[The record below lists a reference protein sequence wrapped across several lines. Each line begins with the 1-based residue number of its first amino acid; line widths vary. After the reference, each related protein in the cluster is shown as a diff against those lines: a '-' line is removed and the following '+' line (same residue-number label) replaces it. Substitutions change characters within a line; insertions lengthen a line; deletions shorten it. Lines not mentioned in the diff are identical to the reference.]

1 MQSAILSKVGKIY
14 KKGEGRDGV
23 KNLEARKQT
32 LRNVSDDLEVNTTRT
47 VRLLCGSGLPGA
59 EVLA

>member
-1 MQSAILSKVGKIY
+1 MQSAILSKVGKI
-14 KKGEGRDGV
+14 KEKGKGRDGV

-47 VRLLCGSGLPGA
+47 VKLLCGSGLPGA